1 MFNEFEYFHKR
12 WWETFPVDDML
23 CAVLSRFSC
32 VLLCDPMDYSPARLL
47 CPWDSLGKNT
57 GVGTQSLLQGIVPTQ
72 GSNPGLLDHRQI
84 LFCLSHQGNPKP
96 A

>member
-57 GVGTQSLLQGIVPTQ
+57 GVGSHSLLQEIFLNQ
-72 GSNPGLLDHRQI
+72 GSNLCLLVSCVSKW
-84 LFCLSHQGNPKP
+84 FFTT
-96 A
+96 